1 MENNILLPNHIVINS
16 KRYVDATE
24 EAVMHKTLL
33 ELSESLLIY
42 IVGIM
47 LGEYKSS
54 KQVNLKLETEF
65 YKFSRQ
71 KPSFGHFLSIF
82 RMLSN
87 EMPSSIFNPKFSKQ
101 KIYEKTALLIHQFNL
116 VKEIVDEGANDN
128 FHALVDQVKGRT
140 MSTNKGLLDL
150 FDMIIVIRNIY
161 AHPEEKAGKKENK
174 RKWPLGDEYFNF
186 INSYVYSAIMEV
198 IEDIDVF
205 VKYKPVFAKN
215 IDDQNKKGTFLLE
228 TGEKSKE
235 FELDLTVDDLANLST
250 EFRYLLDSNDQVYV
264 QIYYHI
270 IPSVNPAV
278 AKQIIDIERAKVI
291 EPHLREIIK
300 EKLEDDGK
308 IDNMEFLVMKDTA
321 KNAAIS
327 VEKLFTIIDEEKN
340 KLGILGNVGTPD
352 MPGDIFIDDKN
363 GNYPIVFNPWWLH
376 YFSMVPNIDKTVII
390 KQKSDEKDYKAKI
403 DTLTENVKSILNN
416 PKIQSEQKTLKQ
428 LLLKK
433 KELESGFKKLFDEL
447 FKTLAK
453 AADAD
458 KIKIENKIAALKEEV
473 EKKLPLIVQKIQES
487 EDKIHIL
494 EESQSEKLTE
504 ANNKLSSVQNT
515 YESFAKY
522 TQWGMHKNI
531 WKELDQYVDVL
542 LAKNLNKSFEIE
554 EELSEPNWINTT
566 NAWQIGALSYTYWAR
581 IHPGKAPLENIFH
594 IGYALAN
601 PFKWVPKNIHPSLK
615 PILNKTVSVMWTSV
629 DDKRLEKIDIDNVL
643 ILKRREFNKELIIKY
658 EKELIE
664 LGANVKLIPIDFID
678 DSSDQVEHFM
688 PFESY
693 LEVKDQYII
702 GQIYSRL
709 WTVEMFYE
717 NGRLNI
723 HAVEKYEKEMLTLLQ
738 LFSNVIERLNDYALV
753 MGINEEVIK
762 QREDQVT
769 RWEKILI
776 ERIRLKYPVGAEF
789 KPTKEDLAEWML
801 FSEKELGMSK
811 YLFDY
816 IISKFR
822 FHNRTKKENEST

>member
-1 MENNILLPNHIVINS
+1 LIVI
-16 KRYVDATE
+16 
-24 EAVMHKTLL
+24 
-33 ELSESLLIY
+33 
-42 IVGIM
+42 
-47 LGEYKSS
+47 
-54 KQVNLKLETEF
+54 
-65 YKFSRQ
+65 
-71 KPSFGHFLSIF
+71 
-82 RMLSN
+82 
-87 EMPSSIFNPKFSKQ
+87 
-101 KIYEKTALLIHQFNL
+101 
-116 VKEIVDEGANDN
+116 
-128 FHALVDQVKGRT
+128 
-140 MSTNKGLLDL
+140 
-150 FDMIIVIRNIY
+150 
-161 AHPEEKAGKKENK
+161 
-174 RKWPLGDEYFNF
+174 
-186 INSYVYSAIMEV
+186 
-198 IEDIDVF
+198 
-205 VKYKPVFAKN
+205 
-215 IDDQNKKGTFLLE
+215 
-228 TGEKSKE
+228 
-235 FELDLTVDDLANLST
+235 
-250 EFRYLLDSNDQVYV
+250 
-264 QIYYHI
+264 
-270 IPSVNPAV
+270 
-278 AKQIIDIERAKVI
+278 
-291 EPHLREIIK
+291 
-300 EKLEDDGK
+300 
-308 IDNMEFLVMKDTA
+308 
-321 KNAAIS
+321 
-327 VEKLFTIIDEEKN
+327 
-340 KLGILGNVGTPD
+340 
-352 MPGDIFIDDKN
+352 
-363 GNYPIVFNPWWLH
+363 
-376 YFSMVPNIDKTVII
+376 
-390 KQKSDEKDYKAKI
+390 
-403 DTLTENVKSILNN
+403 
-416 PKIQSEQKTLKQ
+416 
-428 LLLKK
+428 
-433 KELESGFKKLFDEL
+433 
-447 FKTLAK
+447 
-453 AADAD
+453 
-458 KIKIENKIAALKEEV
+458 
-473 EKKLPLIVQKIQES
+473 KIQES
-487 EDKIHIL
+487 EDKINVL
-494 EESQSEKLTE
+494 EESQSEKLIE
-504 ANNKLSSVQNT
+504 ANNKLRLVQNT

-531 WKELDQYVDVL
+531 WKELDQYVEVL
-542 LAKNLNKSFEIE
+542 LSKNLNKSFEVE
-554 EELSEPNWINTT
+554 EELSEPNWVNTT

-664 LGANVKLIPIDFID
+664 LGANVKLIPIEFID

-693 LEVKDQYII
+693 LEVRDQYII

-801 FSEKELGMSK
+801 FSENELGMSK

-822 FHNRTKKENEST
+822 FHNRTTKENEST

>member
-1 MENNILLPNHIVINS
+1 MEHHALLPSHFVLPS
-16 KRYVDATE
+16 KRYNDATE

-54 KQVNLKLETEF
+54 KQVSLKLETEF

-82 RMLSN
+82 RMLNN
-87 EMPSSIFNPKFSKQ
+87 EMPNSIFNTKFEKQ
-101 KIYEKTALLIHQFNL
+101 NIYEKTALLIYQFGL
-116 VKEIVDEGANDN
+116 LKEVIDDGADEN
-128 FHALVDQVKGRT
+128 FQERIAQIKGRT
-140 MSTNKGLLDL
+140 MSSNKGLLDL
-150 FDMIIVIRNIY
+150 FDIIINIRNIF
-161 AHPEEKAGKKENK
+161 AHPEDKAGKKEQK
-174 RKWPLGDEYFNF
+174 RKWPLGDEYFKE
-186 INSYVYSAIMEV
+186 INGFVYNAVMEV
-198 IEDIDVF
+198 VEDIDVF
-205 VKYKPVFAKN
+205 VNYKPVFAKN
-215 IDDQNKKGTFLLE
+215 IDDKSRKGTFLLE

-235 FELDLTVDDLANLST
+235 FELDLTVEDLSNLST
-250 EFRYLLDSNDQVYV
+250 EFRYLLDSKDQVYV
-264 QIYYHI
+264 QIYYHT
-270 IPSVNPAV
+270 IPSVNPLV

-300 EKLEDDGK
+300 EKLADDGK
-308 IDNMEFLVMKDTA
+308 IDNMEFLVMQDTA
-321 KNAAIS
+321 KTAAIS
-327 VEKLFTIIDEEKN
+327 IEKLFSIIEEEKN
-340 KLGILGNVGTPD
+340 KLGLLGSVGSPD
-352 MPGDIFIDDKN
+352 MPGDIFIDDKI

-376 YFSMVPNIDKTVII
+376 YFSMVPNIDKTVIA
-390 KQKSDEKDYKAKI
+390 KQKSDEKEYKSKI
-403 DTLTENVKSILNN
+403 ELLTENVKLIVNN
-416 PKIQSEQKTLKQ
+416 PKIQAEQKALKQ

-433 KELESGFKKLFDEL
+433 KELENGFKKIFDEH
-447 FKTLAK
+447 FKALTKSDGLEK
-453 AADAD
+453 ENIEK
-458 KIKIENKIAALKEEV
+458 KIKALKEEV
-473 EKKLPLIVQKIQES
+473 EKKLPPIVTKIQETES
-487 EDKIHIL
+487 KINALED
-494 EESQSEKLTE
+494 SQSEKLTE
-504 ANNKLSSVQNT
+504 ATNKLITVQNN

-522 TQWGMHKNI
+522 TQWGIHKNI

-542 LAKNLNKSFEIE
+542 LAKNLNKSFQGE
-554 EELSEPNWINTT
+554 EDLSEPNWINTT

-594 IGYALAN
+594 IGYAIAN

-615 PILNKTVSVMWTSV
+615 PILNKSVSVMWTSV

-658 EKELIE
+658 EKELID
-664 LGANVKLIPIDFID
+664 LGANVKLIPIEHID
-678 DSSDQVEHFM
+678 DPNDQVEHFM

-693 LEVKDQYII
+693 LEERDKYII

-717 NGRLNI
+717 NGQLNI
-723 HAVEKYEKEMLTLLQ
+723 DAVERYEKEMLTLLQ
-738 LFSNVIERLNDYALV
+738 LFSNVIERLNDYALT

-769 RWEKILI
+769 RWEKIII
-776 ERIRLKYPVGAEF
+776 EKIRQKYPVGTDF
-789 KPTKEDLAEWML
+789 KPTREELNEWML
-801 FSEKELGMSK
+801 FSENDLGMSK

-816 IISKFR
+816 IIGKFR
-822 FHNRTKKENEST
+822 FHNRTKKENE